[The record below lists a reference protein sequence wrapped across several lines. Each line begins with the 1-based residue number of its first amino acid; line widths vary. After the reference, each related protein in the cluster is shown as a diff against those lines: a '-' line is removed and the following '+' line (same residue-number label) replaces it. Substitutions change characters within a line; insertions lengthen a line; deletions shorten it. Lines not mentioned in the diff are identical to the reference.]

1 MKHVKI
7 TRLITPQL
15 PFHEVKFLLLKY
27 RGWKKKKKS
36 EEGFQRIQ
44 LAKSAKDRNT
54 FQINSYI
61 KK

>member
-27 RGWKKKKKS
+27 RGWKKKKN
-36 EEGFQRIQ
+36 EGFQRIQ